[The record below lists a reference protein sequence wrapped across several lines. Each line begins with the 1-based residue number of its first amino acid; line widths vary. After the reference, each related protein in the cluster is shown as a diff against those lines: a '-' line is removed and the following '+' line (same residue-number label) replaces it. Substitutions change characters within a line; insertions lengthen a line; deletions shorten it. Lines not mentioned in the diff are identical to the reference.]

1 MVVSMLTTI
10 DNPFDPFDQFDDWY
24 TFDTQKG
31 YNTCDYLA
39 KLSYT
44 SPELSSLDQALAVES
59 AIDRIVSLNLFGIY
73 KKVERTID

>member
-10 DNPFDPFDQFDDWY
+10 DNPFDPFDQVDAWY
-24 TFDTQKG
+24 AFDTQKG

-44 SPELSSLDQALAVES
+44 STELSSLDQALAVES

>member
-24 TFDTQKG
+24 AFDTQKG

-44 SPELSSLDQALAVES
+44 SPELSSLDQTLAVES